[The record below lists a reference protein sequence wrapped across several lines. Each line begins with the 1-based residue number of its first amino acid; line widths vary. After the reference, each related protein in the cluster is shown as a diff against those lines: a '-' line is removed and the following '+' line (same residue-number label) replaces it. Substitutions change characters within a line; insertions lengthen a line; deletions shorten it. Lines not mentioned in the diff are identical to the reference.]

1 MTVLVGR
8 LIEEA
13 RGAGVPTR
21 IEAEAEAA
29 VRYDAR
35 SGVPR
40 LRNTTALHIPPHSCN
55 KP

>member
-21 IEAEAEAA
+21 VEAEAEAA
-29 VRYDAR
+29 VRCKAR
-35 SGVPR
+35 FGVPPE
-40 LRNTTALHIPPHSCN
+40 LRG
-55 KP
+55 

>member
-29 VRYDAR
+29 VHTMRGLGFA
-35 SGVPR
+35 
-40 LRNTTALHIPPHSCN
+40 AEEHHST
-55 KP
+55 PYSSTLLQ

>member
-21 IEAEAEAA
+21 VEAEAGAA
-29 VRYDAR
+29 VRCEAVWG
-35 SGVPR
+35 S
-40 LRNTTALHIPPHSCN
+40 AAEKHHST
-55 KP
+55 PYSLTLF